1 MERIVDFEKYCKT
14 CRYYE
19 TNETE
24 DPCNE
29 CLTEPVREDSRKPA
43 KYSEDTGV
51 KVKKNGE

>member
-19 TNETE
+19 TEETE

-43 KYSEDTGV
+43 KYIEDTGV